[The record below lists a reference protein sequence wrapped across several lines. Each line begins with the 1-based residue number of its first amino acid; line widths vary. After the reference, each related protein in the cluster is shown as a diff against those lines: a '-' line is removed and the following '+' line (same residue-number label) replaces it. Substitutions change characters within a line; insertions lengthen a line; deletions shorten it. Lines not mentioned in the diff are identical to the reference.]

1 MNVFI
6 ITDLEG
12 ISGIGCISQVSD
24 TAADTYRFSLERLMT
39 DTNAAV
45 SGAFDGG
52 ATAVYIEDGHGGGAN
67 FINGMLD
74 PRAVQVKNMNSE
86 YLDIRKIDLCMSVGA
101 HAMSG
106 TLNAFLDHTQ
116 SSVAWHD
123 YSINGRRCGELA
135 QSAAFTGSYGI
146 PMVMVSG
153 DEAACAEAKQ
163 FFGDIEVAVVKY
175 AAGRNNAKLV
185 DLAEAERRI
194 YEAARES
201 MALTGKI
208 KPFCPL
214 LPAEIK
220 LEYNRADYCDS
231 AMGRTNNIERLD
243 ARTVRKVISVI
254 KEFTDLLI

>member
-12 ISGIGCISQVSD
+12 ISGIGSISQVAD
-24 TAADTYRFSLERLMT
+24 TAADTYRFSLERLMV

-45 SGAFDGG
+45 AGAFDGG
-52 ATAVYIEDGHGGGAN
+52 ASAVYVEDGHGGGAN
-67 FINGMLD
+67 FIEGMLD
-74 PRAVQVKNMNSE
+74 PRAVQVKNMSPE
-86 YLDIRKIDLCMSVGA
+86 YLDIRKINLCMSVGA

-123 YSINGRRCGELA
+123 YYINGRRSGELG
-135 QSAAFTGSYGI
+135 QSAAFTGAYGI

-153 DEAACAEAKQ
+153 DEAACTEAKQ
-163 FFGDIEVAVVKY
+163 FFGNIETAVVKY
-175 AAGRNNAKLV
+175 AVGRNNANLF
-185 DLAEAERRI
+185 DLAEAEKRI
-194 YEAARES
+194 YEAAKKS
-201 MALTGKI
+201 ISLAGKI

-220 LEYNRADYCDS
+220 LEFNRADYCDS
-231 AMGRTNNIERLD
+231 AMQRTEKGERLD
-243 ARTVRKVISVI
+243 ARTIRKVIGEI
-254 KEFTDLLI
+254 NNFTDLLF